1 MGKILVENK
10 NIVIPGDILAEGMD
24 ILPAKGTFREGEKVI
39 ALQLGMVNVNK
50 RLIKVVPLHGAYV
63 PKKGDKVI
71 GKIAEVSYSNWF
83 VDVNYAYQAVMSVK
97 EGSRDYIERGADL
110 SNYYDLGDMVYA
122 EIINVT
128 SSMAMD
134 LSVKGPGLRKL
145 SGGKVIEI
153 MPTKIPRIVGKKG
166 SMISMIKKYTDCQII
181 AAQNGRIWI
190 YGNDPKMERIATETI
205 QFIANNVYRSGLT
218 DKVNELLEKQTGKKV
233 EVSKEEVKNE

>member
-10 NIVIPGDILAEGMD
+10 KIVLPGDILAEGMD

-153 MPTKIPRIVGKKG
+153 MPTKIPRVVGKKG

-233 EVSKEEVKNE
+233 EVNKEEVKNE